1 MTNMDK
7 TYIDKTNV
15 NLLFFSNQCQMCRS
29 LIAILKNEN
38 MMTYFKLYC
47 VDEPIIRTRLP
58 PAITRV
64 PTIIIPS
71 MNKKLVADEIF
82 MWLKTLKAS
91 KEQRK
96 QNISTNVNT
105 ENMQNRGK
113 QPIGFINNEMSGI
126 SDMYA
131 YTTIDEVPR
140 HTYTACNELDKNTIF
155 TAPETRNVV
164 TKKEHEIYA
173 KALDQKRIQQD
184 TEISDLFKKQQE
196 NIQYMQE
203 RRKKTENLINQIVEK
218 HQHDI
223 LQIM

>member
-1 MTNMDK
+1 MDRTN
-7 TYIDKTNV
+7 I

-29 LIAILKNEN
+29 LLAILKNEN
-38 MMTYFKLYC
+38 MVSYFKLYC
-47 VDEPIIRTRLP
+47 VDDPMIRAKLP
-58 PAITRV
+58 PAITKV

-82 MWLKTLKAS
+82 MWLKSLKAS

-96 QNISTNVNT
+96 QNITSNVNV
-105 ENMQNRGK
+105 ENMKNKSK
-113 QPIGFINNEMSGI
+113 QPIGYINQEMSGI

-140 HTYTACNELDKNTIF
+140 HTYTACTELDKNTIF
-155 TAPETRNVV
+155 TAPETQSAV
-164 TKKEHEIYA
+164 TKKEHDMYA
-173 KALDQKRIQQD
+173 KTLERKRNQQD
-184 TEISDLFKKQQE
+184 TEITDLFKKQQD
-196 NIQYMQE
+196 NIHYLQE

-223 LQIM
+223 SQII